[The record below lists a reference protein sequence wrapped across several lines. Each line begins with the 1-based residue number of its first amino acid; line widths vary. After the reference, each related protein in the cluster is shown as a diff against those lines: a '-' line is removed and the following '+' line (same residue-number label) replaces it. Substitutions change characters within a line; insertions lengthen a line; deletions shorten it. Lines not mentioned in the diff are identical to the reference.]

1 MPKQNKQ
8 TKALTHKNMESIF
21 VLTNR
26 SCPGVQLIYSLSLLV
41 KKKMIFFSLTQR
53 EWITNSFL
61 VMGGTV
67 YLIIW

>member
-41 KKKMIFFSLTQR
+41 KKKMIFFPSPSGNELQTAF
-53 EWITNSFL
+53 WL
-61 VMGGTV
+61 WMG
-67 YLIIW
+67 LCI